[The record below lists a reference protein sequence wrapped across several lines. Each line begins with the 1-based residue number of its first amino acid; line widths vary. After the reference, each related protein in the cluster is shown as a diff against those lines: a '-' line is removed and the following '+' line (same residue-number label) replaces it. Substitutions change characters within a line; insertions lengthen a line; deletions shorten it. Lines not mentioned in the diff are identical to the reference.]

1 MDAATLHGTPLSRPG
16 IAMAEMVSGRL
27 IPATEFRDLLV
38 SHRRM
43 VRADRRADRLRGLQ
57 DLDTGE
63 VFLTD
68 ERRLL
73 DLRR

>member
-1 MDAATLHGTPLSRPG
+1 MSTATLSDARFETPDLML
-16 IAMAEMVSGRL
+16 A
-27 IPATEFRDLLV
+27 PAHRRISAAEFRVLLV

-43 VRADRRADRLRGLQ
+43 VRFDLRGEQLKGLR

-63 VFLTD
+63 IFVTD

-73 DLRR
+73 HA

>member
-1 MDAATLHGTPLSRPG
+1 MDAAIFQNSPVRISHTSMPNST
-16 IAMAEMVSGRL
+16 GRL
-27 IPATEFRDLLV
+27 VNAREFRQLLV
-38 SHRRM
+38 SHRRLI
-43 VRADRRADRLRGLQ
+43 RADQRGQRLKGLQ

-73 DLRR
+73 EAAH

>member
-1 MDAATLHGTPLSRPG
+1 MSAATLSD
-16 IAMAEMVSGRL
+16 VSFSQL
-27 IPATEFRDLLV
+27 DLMLAPTERRVISAADFRNLLV

-43 VRADRRADRLRGLQ
+43 VRFDVRSERLRGLR

-63 VFLTD
+63 IFVTD

-73 DLRR
+73 HA

>member
-1 MDAATLHGTPLSRPG
+1 MSAAILSDVNFCQPDLML
-16 IAMAEMVSGRL
+16 APVSRQV
-27 IPATEFRDLLV
+27 ISAAAFRDLLV

-43 VRADRRADRLRGLQ
+43 VRFDVRSERLRGLR

-63 VFLTD
+63 IFVTD

-73 DLRR
+73 HA

>member
-1 MDAATLHGTPLSRPG
+1 MDAAILQESQAYRTGV
-16 IAMAEMVSGRL
+16 VSPMLAGQ
-27 IPATEFRDLLV
+27 IVSPAEFRDLLV

-43 VRADRRADRLRGLQ
+43 VRVDQRTDRLRGLR

-73 DLRR
+73 EGRR

>member
-1 MDAATLHGTPLSRPG
+1 MSPASFSDVTFGQPDLMLAA
-16 IAMAEMVSGRL
+16 AERRFVN
-27 IPATEFRDLLV
+27 AAEFRDLLV

-43 VRADRRADRLRGLQ
+43 VRFDVRSERLRGLR

-63 VFLTD
+63 IFVTD

-73 DLRR
+73 HA

>member
-1 MDAATLHGTPLSRPG
+1 MS
-16 IAMAEMVSGRL
+16 
-27 IPATEFRDLLV
+27 PATFSEGTFGQPDLMLAPAKRRLVNAVEFRNLLV

-43 VRADRRADRLRGLQ
+43 VRFDVRSERLRGLR

-63 VFLTD
+63 IFVTD

-73 DLRR
+73 HA

>member
-1 MDAATLHGTPLSRPG
+1 MLQGRRISTGGSLLA
-16 IAMAEMVSGRL
+16 GRL
-27 IPATEFRDLLV
+27 ISPADFRRLLI

-43 VRADRRADRLRGLQ
+43 VRVDQRTDCLKGLR

-73 DLRR
+73 DAWR

>member
-1 MDAATLHGTPLSRPG
+1 MDAAILQESQTMSKRHAMPK
-16 IAMAEMVSGRL
+16 IAGRVVN
-27 IPATEFRDLLV
+27 AREFRQLLV

-43 VRADRRADRLRGLQ
+43 VRVDQQGERLRGLQ

-73 DLRR
+73 ETSR

>member
-1 MDAATLHGTPLSRPG
+1 MSPVSFSDTAFAQPDLMLASAAR
-16 IAMAEMVSGRL
+16 RL
-27 IPATEFRDLLV
+27 ISAAEFRNLLV

-43 VRADRRADRLRGLQ
+43 IRFDVRSELLRGLR

-63 VFLTD
+63 IFVTD

-73 DLRR
+73 HA

>member
-1 MDAATLHGTPLSRPG
+1 MSAANLS
-16 IAMAEMVSGRL
+16 EVSFAQPDVMLAPAPHRL
-27 IPATEFRDLLV
+27 ISAAEFRNLLV

-43 VRADRRADRLRGLQ
+43 VRFDVRSESLRGLR

-63 VFLTD
+63 IFVTD

-73 DLRR
+73 LPK

>member
-1 MDAATLHGTPLSRPG
+1 MDAAVLQESQGFRAGL
-16 IAMAEMVSGRL
+16 VSPVLAGQ
-27 IPATEFRDLLV
+27 IVTAAEFRNLLV

-43 VRADRRADRLRGLQ
+43 VRVDRRTDRLRGLQ

-73 DLRR
+73 EGRR

>member
-1 MDAATLHGTPLSRPG
+1 MSPASFLETTFSQPGFLLAPASRRLVNAAD
-16 IAMAEMVSGRL
+16 
-27 IPATEFRDLLV
+27 FRNLLV

-43 VRADRRADRLRGLQ
+43 IRFDVRSEHLRGLR

-63 VFLTD
+63 IFLTD

-73 DLRR
+73 HA

>member
-1 MDAATLHGTPLSRPG
+1 MDAAVLQDSHGYRMGVISLAG
-16 IAMAEMVSGRL
+16 QIVS
-27 IPATEFRDLLV
+27 PAEFRNLLV

-43 VRADRRADRLRGLQ
+43 VRVDRRPDRLRGLQ

-73 DLRR
+73 EGRR

>member
-1 MDAATLHGTPLSRPG
+1 MSAAILSDVNFSQSDLLLAPLPRQVIS
-16 IAMAEMVSGRL
+16 AA
-27 IPATEFRDLLV
+27 EFRDLIV

-43 VRADRRADRLRGLQ
+43 VRLDLRGERLKGLR

-63 VFLTD
+63 IFVTD

-73 DLRR
+73 HA

>member
-1 MDAATLHGTPLSRPG
+1 MSAAILSNVTFVQPDMMLASAPRQM
-16 IAMAEMVSGRL
+16 INAA
-27 IPATEFRDLLV
+27 EFRSLLV

-43 VRADRRADRLRGLQ
+43 VRFDVRSERLRGLQ

-63 VFLTD
+63 IFLTD

-73 DLRR
+73 HA

>member
-1 MDAATLHGTPLSRPG
+1 MSPANFSETSFSQPDLMLRPDTR
-16 IAMAEMVSGRL
+16 RL
-27 IPATEFRDLLV
+27 VNATEFRNLLV

-43 VRADRRADRLRGLQ
+43 IRFDVRSELLRGLR

-63 VFLTD
+63 IFVTD

-73 DLRR
+73 HA

>member
-1 MDAATLHGTPLSRPG
+1 MDAAFLLGGDSSQALLADICPEK
-16 IAMAEMVSGRL
+16 IVNAA
-27 IPATEFRDLLV
+27 EFRRLLV

-43 VRADRRADRLRGLQ
+43 VRVDRREDRLRGLH

-63 VFLTD
+63 IFLTD

-73 DLRR
+73 ETSR

>member
-1 MDAATLHGTPLSRPG
+1 MDAAILQDLPAMSQRLALSK
-16 IAMAEMVSGRL
+16 IASRL
-27 IPATEFRDLLV
+27 VNAREFRQLLV

-43 VRADRRADRLRGLQ
+43 VRADQRDERLRGLQ

-73 DLRR
+73 EISR

>member
-1 MDAATLHGTPLSRPG
+1 MTPLALSEAAFVQPDLLLAPDSR
-16 IAMAEMVSGRL
+16 RL
-27 IPATEFRDLLV
+27 VNAAEFRNLLV

-43 VRADRRADRLRGLQ
+43 VRFDVRSERLRGLR

-63 VFLTD
+63 IFFTD

-73 DLRR
+73 HA

>member
-1 MDAATLHGTPLSRPG
+1 MSAAVLSDVNFGQSDLTLAPRPRQV
-16 IAMAEMVSGRL
+16 ISAA
-27 IPATEFRDLLV
+27 EFRDLIV

-43 VRADRRADRLRGLQ
+43 VRLDLRSERLKGLR

-63 VFLTD
+63 IFVTD

-73 DLRR
+73 HA

>member
-1 MDAATLHGTPLSRPG
+1 MSPAIALEATFCEPDLMLAPPTRRLVNAA
-16 IAMAEMVSGRL
+16 
-27 IPATEFRDLLV
+27 EFRDLLV

-43 VRADRRADRLRGLQ
+43 VRFDVRSERLRGLR

-63 VFLTD
+63 IFLTD

-73 DLRR
+73 SA

>member
-1 MDAATLHGTPLSRPG
+1 MLARDSR
-16 IAMAEMVSGRL
+16 RL
-27 IPATEFRDLLV
+27 VNASEFRDLLV

-43 VRADRRADRLRGLQ
+43 IRFDVRSERLRGLR

-63 VFLTD
+63 IFLTD

-73 DLRR
+73 HA

>member
-1 MDAATLHGTPLSRPG
+1 MSPASFSEATFAQPDLML
-16 IAMAEMVSGRL
+16 A
-27 IPATEFRDLLV
+27 PATRRLVNAAEFRNLLV

-43 VRADRRADRLRGLQ
+43 IRFDVRSERLRGLR

-63 VFLTD
+63 IFVTD

-73 DLRR
+73 HA